1 MRRLIPLVFVAC
13 TSSSAPDA
21 SVAVAPP
28 PLRETT
34 HVDPIAKGVPHG
46 GQIEQV
52 AVTEQADAALTFDT
66 VGGVRLWPAL
76 DGTRAPVPVPVV
88 APRQLA
94 LTHAGSDLL
103 AAVLDEAGGVRLLRL
118 GRDGSLRG
126 DVQLG
131 SDVAYAQV
139 IALGDGVLA
148 RSIDQR
154 VAWFAADG
162 TSRGTLASEPGTRV
176 QAIAAR
182 QDGAIAV
189 TTNGTKH
196 ALRWL
201 HTFAGELA
209 WGSSV
214 ALPTAVQDE
223 AIALSPSHRR
233 IAIVDDRSMLAVY
246 DIGLVPVRIG
256 DTLSAARSDVS
267 LGFID
272 DDHVAVIGGSTLQWW
287 SMPSKRPED
296 PWAVAAS
303 PALPVPSRMQ
313 SSDAGASGNGVAVT
327 GFGAALAL
335 SDKEHVRYLG
345 YKEQGVGNLG
355 AAPSSL
361 WLSISGSNVVWLDDK
376 LAAARDVEMRQ
387 SPDSP
392 WIYAV
397 PVGDHHVATQQS
409 VNGKYQV
416 QLVDIEHRDHPIDL
430 GTYGSV
436 DRIEPSPDGHL
447 LAVAVYGT
455 VHRFALDL
463 AANSVRELPE
473 LKVRG
478 SLVSVRLLDPARA
491 DGMTA
496 ISIGW
501 DHEWDESYTLT
512 VYREHGAPKKLKR
525 LDGRVIDIDATGTV
539 YLVVGNEI
547 QIRHGEKKL
556 ASFKLERIGSA
567 VAVTAD
573 GSRFA
578 VQDGNDIVVVDRTG
592 AEQWRRS
599 LWGAAQLVFTH
610 DGTHLAARA
619 NGGIVMFDA
628 ATGEPG
634 AVECGWSFGMMTTPP
649 MTNALASAPVCEDPI
664 L

>member
-21 SVAVAPP
+21 SIAVAPP
-28 PLRETT
+28 HLRESTD
-34 HVDPIAKGVPHG
+34 VDPIAKGVPHG
-46 GQIEQV
+46 GQIQQV
-52 AVTEQADAALTFDT
+52 AVTEQADAALTFDS

-76 DGTRAPVPVPVV
+76 DGTRPPVPVSVV

-94 LTHAGSDLL
+94 LTHAGPDLL

-118 GRDGSLRG
+118 GRDGSVRG
-126 DVQLG
+126 DAQLP

-148 RSIDQR
+148 RSVDQR

-162 TSRGTLASEPGTRV
+162 TSRGSLAAEPGTRI

-182 QDGAIAV
+182 RDGAIAV

-196 ALRWL
+196 MLRWL

-209 WGSSV
+209 WGASV
-214 ALPTAVQDE
+214 SLPTAVQDD

-233 IAIVDDRSMLAVY
+233 IAIIDDRSMLAVY

-256 DTLSAARSDVS
+256 DAVSASRGDVNV
-267 LGFID
+267 GFID
-272 DDHVAVIGGSTLQWW
+272 DDHVAVIGGSSLQWW
-287 SMPSKRPED
+287 SMPNKRSDD
-296 PWAVAAS
+296 PWAVS
-303 PALPVPSRMQ
+303 PALPVPARTQ
-313 SSDAGASGNGVAVT
+313 LTDAGASGDGVAVT

-345 YKEQGVGNLG
+345 YKEQGAANLG
-355 AAPSSL
+355 AAPGSL
-361 WLSISGSNVVWLDDK
+361 WLAISGSSIVWLDDK
-376 LAAARDVEMRQ
+376 LAAAYEVELRP
-387 SPDSP
+387 SPESP

-397 PVGDHHVATQQS
+397 PAGDHHVATQQAID
-409 VNGKYQV
+409 GKYQV
-416 QLVDIEHRDHPIDL
+416 KLVDIEDRDHPIDL
-430 GTYGSV
+430 GTYSSV
-436 DRIEPSPDGHL
+436 DRIEPSRDGHL
-447 LAVAVYGT
+447 LAVAASGT
-455 VHRFALDL
+455 LHRFALDL
-463 AANSVRELPE
+463 ATNSVRELPA
-473 LKVRG
+473 LKMRG
-478 SLVSVRLLDPARA
+478 SLVALRLLDPERA
-491 DGMTA
+491 DGMVA

-501 DHEWDESYTLT
+501 EHDWDEHYTLT
-512 VYREHGAPKKLKR
+512 VYREHEAPKKVR
-525 LDGRVIDIDATGTV
+525 QFGGRVIDIDATGTV
-539 YLVVGNEI
+539 YLAAGSRIESW
-547 QIRHGEKKL
+547 HGEQKV

-567 VAVTAD
+567 VAVTRD

-578 VQDGNDIVVVDRTG
+578 VQDDNDIVVVDRTG
-592 AEQWRRS
+592 AEQWRHA
-599 LWGAAQLVFTH
+599 LWGAAQLAFTH
-610 DGTHLAARA
+610 DGKHLAARA

-628 ATGEPG
+628 ATGAPS

-649 MTNALASAPVCEDPI
+649 MASALASAPVCEDPI